1 MAALCGIREF
11 TADLWL
17 IDEAQ
22 IPATMEN
29 TLLLPPP
36 VSNQSATLSRIHET
50 SAKFQRYKILLRRR
64 WWFLLLTA
72 SIGVCVQALRITGQ
86 PETYTSLAKLVA
98 GGRIVANDGAVNWQ
112 EQLTD
117 FYGTIIETLESAEMK
132 KRAMARVHALH
143 PDLKDSNVD
152 IRVAQTKGSAIF
164 NVFAI
169 GSEPKF
175 TKIFLDA
182 LLDEFIAFRQ
192 QIREQGLERALNTF
206 TETVVKKSKELQER
220 TEKLEAFRKANDTI
234 QLSGNHNEAAAFLI
248 NLKAKRESL
257 SGELRD
263 LQVALQD
270 VDAAMLDRER
280 STVSAAGAS
289 AAPGAPTAPAGS
301 PGDVAALPKASGTV
315 DSSTA
320 ASLGMT
326 SNERDYLETK
336 KEIMKL
342 QNERAKMLRNF
353 KPGHPD
359 IVVLDE
365 KIDSEKQLLTNFS
378 EEIVKEMRS
387 REATLIRQLKVLDEQ
402 IAEKQKEALEL
413 AAKLAEHERLEEEFK
428 ASKLA
433 HDKMFEDVQKLQ
445 ANQQIQ
451 TDFVAIQERA
461 TNAYKDVQDWVKP
474 MILGLIG
481 GLIFGVLI
489 LVLFD
494 RLDDRM
500 NSFSEFQG
508 LFPAEA
514 VLGQIPEQRQRG
526 DVALL
531 RPNDDRHLYAEAFRN
546 VRSSILFKNWQGK
559 MPKTILVT
567 SAVPNEG
574 KTTVTSN
581 LAITMALAGAR
592 VLLADCDLRRGGV
605 SELFKLPV
613 TPGLSEVLRGRMHW
627 RDAVQETGVKGLDL
641 LARGE
646 VFDQTSE
653 VLLSKT
659 AQEMLREMSDEYDY
673 VIFDSAPVLVADD
686 TASFAP
692 KLDTVLFVVRLS
704 STMAR
709 LSGKALNLL
718 YERQVNVG
726 GVILNRSTTNLKE
739 YTYYNYASYYY
750 APVKKGEPGEPAK
763 G

>member
-1 MAALCGIREF
+1 
-11 TADLWL
+11 
-17 IDEAQ
+17 
-22 IPATMEN
+22 MEN
-29 TLLLPPP
+29 SLLLPPQNP
-36 VSNQSATLSRIHET
+36 GQSSTLSRIHET

-72 SIGVCVQALRITGQ
+72 SIGVCIMALRITSK
-86 PETYTSLAKLVA
+86 PDTYQSLAKLVA
-98 GGRIVANDGAVNWQ
+98 GGRIVAQEGNVGWQ

-132 KRAMARVHALH
+132 KRALARVHALH
-143 PDLKDSNVD
+143 PDLKDTNVE

-164 NVFAI
+164 NVFAV
-169 GSEPKF
+169 GSEKTF

-182 LLDEFIAFRQ
+182 MLDEFVAFRQ

-220 TEKLEAFRKANDTI
+220 TERLEAFRKANDKVVLTD
-234 QLSGNHNEAAAFLI
+234 GRNEAAAFLL
-248 NLKAKRESL
+248 NLKAKRENLNS
-257 SGELRD
+257 ELTDIRN
-263 LQVALQD
+263 ALED
-270 VDAAMLDRER
+270 VDAAMVDRER
-280 STVSAAGAS
+280 GIIAGAAAQPIQPGATS
-289 AAPGAPTAPAGS
+289 AAPTGEPNKPSLTQS
-301 PGDVAALPKASGTV
+301 NLN
-315 DSSTA
+315 STSV

-326 SNERDYLETK
+326 SAEHDYLEAK
-336 KEIMKL
+336 KTIMTI
-342 QNERAKMLRNF
+342 QNEKLALIKYL

-359 IVVLDE
+359 VVRLE
-365 KIDSEKQLLTNFS
+365 EQIESAKQLQQNFAD
-378 EEIVKEMRS
+378 EIVKEMRS
-387 REATLIRQLKVLDEQ
+387 RENTLNRQLGSLDKQ
-402 IAEKQKEALEL
+402 IEEKQKEAIEL
-413 AAKLAEHERLEEEFK
+413 GGKLAEHERLEEEFR
-428 ASKLA
+428 ATKLA
-433 HDKMFEDVQKLQ
+433 HDQMFERVQKFQ
-445 ANQQIQ
+445 DFQNVQ
-451 TDFVAIQERA
+451 TDYVAIQEHA
-461 TNAYKDVQDWVKP
+461 SQAYKEVSDWIKP
-474 MILGLIG
+474 LVG
-481 GLIFGVLI
+481 GLAGGTLLGMIV

-559 MPKTILVT
+559 PPKTILVT

-581 LAITMALAGAR
+581 LAVTMATSGAR

-605 SELFKLPV
+605 SELFKLPGG
-613 TPGLSEVLRGRMHW
+613 PGLSEVLLGKLHW
-627 RDAVQETGVKGLDL
+627 RDAVQETGIRGLDL

-653 VLLSKT
+653 MLLSKT
-659 AQEMLREMSDEYDY
+659 AEEVLREMGDEYDY

-686 TASFAP
+686 TPSFAP
-692 KLDTVLFVVRLS
+692 KIDMVLFVVRLS

-709 LSGKALNLL
+709 LSGKALDLL
-718 YERQVNVG
+718 YDRQVNVG

-750 APVKKGEPGEPAK
+750 APKKTGSEAPASK
-763 G
+763 A

>member
-1 MAALCGIREF
+1 
-11 TADLWL
+11 
-17 IDEAQ
+17 
-22 IPATMEN
+22 MEN

-36 VSNQSATLSRIHET
+36 TASGQSATLSRIHET

-72 SIGVCVQALRITGQ
+72 SIGVCIQALRITGL
-86 PETYTSLAKLVA
+86 PDTHMSLAKLVA
-98 GGRIVANDGAVNWQ
+98 GGRVVASEGNVGWQ
-112 EQLTD
+112 DQLTD

-143 PDLKDSNVD
+143 PDLKDSSVD

-182 LLDEFIAFRQ
+182 LLDEFIGFRQ

-234 QLSGNHNEAAAFLI
+234 QLSGNHNEAATFLI
-248 NLKAKRESL
+248 NLKTKREII
-257 SGELRD
+257 SGEQRD

-280 STVSAAGAS
+280 AS
-289 AAPGAPTAPAGS
+289 A
-301 PGDVAALPKASGTV
+301 
-315 DSSTA
+315 STA
-320 ASLGMT
+320 GGPVPPSAQSQTSPKTDPASAPPTNSVDNNAVASLGMT

-336 KEIMKL
+336 KEIMRHQNDRVKL
-342 QNERAKMLRNF
+342 LRNF
-353 KPGHPD
+353 KASHPD
-359 IVVLDE
+359 IVVVDE
-365 KIDSEKQLLTNFS
+365 KIESAKQLLSNFAD
-378 EEIVKEMRS
+378 EIVKEMRS
-387 REATLIRQLKVLDEQ
+387 REATLQRQIKVLDEQ
-402 IAEKQKEALEL
+402 IAERQKEALEL
-413 AAKLAEHERLEEEFK
+413 AAKLAEHERLEEDFK

-433 HDKMFEDVQKLQ
+433 HDQMFERVQNFQDLQ
-445 ANQQIQ
+445 NIQ
-451 TDFVAIQERA
+451 TDYVAIQERA
-461 TNAYKDVQDWVKP
+461 STAYKDVQDWVKP
-474 MILGLIG
+474 LVGGLVG
-481 GLIFGVLI
+481 GLIVGVLI

-508 LFPAEA
+508 LFPSEA

-546 VRSSILFKNWQGK
+546 VRSSILFKNWNGK
-559 MPKTILVT
+559 QPKTILVT

-605 SELFKLPV
+605 SELFKLPT
-613 TPGLSEVLRGRMHW
+613 TPGLSEVLRGKQHW
-627 RDAVQETGVKGLDL
+627 RDAVQETGVRGLDL

-659 AQEMLREMSDEYDY
+659 AEEMLHEMGDEYDY

-709 LSGKALNLL
+709 LTGKALDLL
-718 YERQVNVG
+718 YDRQVNVG

-750 APVKKGEPGEPAK
+750 APVKKKPGEEAPVA
-763 G
+763 

>member
-1 MAALCGIREF
+1 
-11 TADLWL
+11 
-17 IDEAQ
+17 
-22 IPATMEN
+22 MEN
-29 TLLLPPP
+29 TLLLPPQTP
-36 VSNQSATLSRIHET
+36 GQSSTLSRIHET

-72 SIGVCVQALRITGQ
+72 SIGVCIQALRITGRPDTHQ
-86 PETYTSLAKLVA
+86 SLAKLVA
-98 GGRIVANDGAVNWQ
+98 GGRIVANEGNVGWQ

-132 KRAMARVHALH
+132 KRALARVHALH
-143 PDLKDSNVD
+143 PDLKDTNVD

-182 LLDEFIAFRQ
+182 MLDEFVAFRQ

-220 TEKLEAFRKANDTI
+220 TEKLEAFRKANDVVVLTD
-234 QLSGNHNEAAAFLI
+234 GRNEAAAFLL
-248 NLKAKRESL
+248 NLKAKRENVLTESKDI
-257 SGELRD
+257 ET
-263 LQVALQD
+263 ALQD
-270 VDAAMLDRER
+270 VDAAMVDRER
-280 STVSAAGAS
+280 SLAATVNAGTPAAPAPQTSKPAENQQNMPQSGIGNSSAAS
-289 AAPGAPTAPAGS
+289 M
-301 PGDVAALPKASGTV
+301 
-315 DSSTA
+315 
-320 ASLGMT
+320 GMT
-326 SNERDYLETK
+326 SAERDFLETK
-336 KEIMKL
+336 KLIMQL
-342 QNERAKMLRNF
+342 QNERVMLLKAF

-359 IVVLDE
+359 VAVLDE
-365 KIDSEKQLLTNFS
+365 RIDSQKLLLTNFS
-378 EEIVKEMRS
+378 EEITKEMRS
-387 REATLIRQLKVLDEQ
+387 RSATLQRQLRGLDEQ
-402 IAEKQKEALEL
+402 IAVKQKEALEL
-413 AAKLAEHERLEEEFK
+413 GGKLAEHERLEEEFK
-428 ASKLA
+428 ATKLA
-433 HDKMFEDVQKLQ
+433 HDQMFERVQKFQ
-445 ANQQIQ
+445 DFQNVQ
-451 TDFVAIQERA
+451 TDYVAIQEHA
-461 TNAYKDVQDWVKP
+461 SNAYKDVQDWIKP
-474 MILGLIG
+474 LIG
-481 GLIFGVLI
+481 GLAGGMFFGMVV

-508 LFPAEA
+508 LFPSEA

-546 VRSSILFKNWQGK
+546 VRSSVLFKNWHGK

-581 LAITMALAGAR
+581 LAVTMATSGAR

-605 SELFKLPV
+605 SELFKLPGS
-613 TPGLSEVLRGRMHW
+613 PGFSEVLRGKLHW
-627 RDAVQETGVKGLDL
+627 RDAVQETGIRGLDL

-653 VLLSKT
+653 MLLSKT
-659 AQEMLREMSDEYDY
+659 ADEMLKEMGDEYDY

-692 KLDTVLFVVRLS
+692 KLDAVLFVVRLS

-709 LSGKALNLL
+709 LTGKALDLL

-750 APVKKGEPGEPAK
+750 APVKKPAEVK
-763 G
+763 V

>member
-1 MAALCGIREF
+1 
-11 TADLWL
+11 
-17 IDEAQ
+17 
-22 IPATMEN
+22 MEN

-36 VSNQSATLSRIHET
+36 IPGQSATLSRIHET

-86 PETYTSLAKLVA
+86 PDSHTSLAKLVA
-98 GGRIVANDGAVNWQ
+98 GGRIVSSEGAVNWQ

-164 NVFAI
+164 NVFAV

-220 TEKLEAFRKANDTI
+220 TEKLEAFRKSNDTI
-234 QLSGNHNEAAAFLI
+234 QLSGNHNEAATFLI
-248 NLKAKRESL
+248 NLKTKREL
-257 SGELRD
+257 LTGELRD

-270 VDAAMLDRER
+270 VDAAMVDRER
-280 STVSAAGAS
+280 ATISSPAGQAPAAGAS
-289 AAPGAPTAPAGS
+289 QAPKTDGNAAPTP
-301 PGDVAALPKASGTV
+301 GTV
-315 DSSTA
+315 DNNTA
-320 ASLGMT
+320 ASLHMT
-326 SNERDYLETK
+326 SNERDYLEVK
-336 KEIMKL
+336 KEIMKF
-342 QNERAKMLRNF
+342 QNERSKLLRAF

-359 IVVLDE
+359 IVILDE
-365 KIDSEKQLLTNFS
+365 KIDSEKQLLANYS
-378 EEIVKEMRS
+378 DEIVKEMRS
-387 REATLIRQLKVLDEQ
+387 REATLLRQIKVLEQ
-402 IAEKQKEALEL
+402 QIGEKQKEALEL
-413 AAKLAEHERLEEEFK
+413 AAKLAEHERLEQEFK
-428 ASKLA
+428 AAKLA
-433 HDKMFEDVQKLQ
+433 HDQMYDKVEDFQ
-445 ANQQIQ
+445 AVQQIQ
-451 TDFVAIQERA
+451 TDYVAIQERA
-461 TNAYKDVQDWVKP
+461 SNAYKDVQDWIKP
-474 MILGLIG
+474 MIFGLIG
-481 GLIFGVLI
+481 GLIFGGLV

-508 LFPAEA
+508 LFPSEA

-526 DVALL
+526 DVTLL

-581 LAITMALAGAR
+581 MAITMALAGSR

-605 SELFKLPV
+605 SELFKLPT
-613 TPGLSEVLRGRMHW
+613 TPGLSEVLRGKMHW
-627 RDAVQETGVKGLDL
+627 RDAVQETGVRGLDL

-653 VLLSKT
+653 VLLGKT
-659 AQEMLREMSDEYDY
+659 AEEMLREMSDEYDY

-750 APVKKGEPGEPAK
+750 APVKKKPGEETPGTKA
-763 G
+763 